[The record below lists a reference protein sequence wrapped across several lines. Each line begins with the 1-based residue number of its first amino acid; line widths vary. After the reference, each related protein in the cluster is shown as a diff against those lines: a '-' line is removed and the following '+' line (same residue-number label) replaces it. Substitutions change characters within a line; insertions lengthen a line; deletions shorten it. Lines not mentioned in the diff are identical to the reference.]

1 MHNRILR
8 EGLEHGDL
16 GRGLVDNVVSVDR
29 FKSKLGRDE
38 DIVVVAFA
46 VKNSDPARDLM
57 SFIEKGYEFVIDS
70 DVSTGEN
77 EDKRF
82 NVFVEIERDSDIADN
97 IVRLVK
103 EVCNLT
109 DNTIEDWQFTY
120 RSNHEKTYPL
130 DEESLLSKV
139 PTSPEDYLKQYPTH
153 NDEDDIVA
161 DIDQLKSIA
170 GLPIKSKAPKDEDMD
185 LIRSQAGLI

>member
-1 MHNRILR
+1 MLR
-8 EGLEHGDL
+8 EGLEYGDL
-16 GRGLVDNVVSVDR
+16 SRGLVDSVVNIDR

-38 DIVVVAFA
+38 DIVVVGFT
-46 VKNSDPARDLM
+46 VKGNDPARDLM

-70 DVSTGEN
+70 DLSTGEN
-77 EDKRF
+77 NEKRF
-82 NVFVEIERDSDIADN
+82 DVFVEIDRNNEIGNN
-97 IVRLVK
+97 IIQLIK

-109 DNTIEDWQFTY
+109 DNKIEDWQFTY
-120 RSNHEKTYPL
+120 RGNHEKTYPL
-130 DEESLLSKV
+130 DEENLMSKI
-139 PTSPEDYLKQYPTH
+139 PTSPEDYLKQFPTH
-153 NDEDDIVA
+153 DDEDDINA

>member
-1 MHNRILR
+1 MYNRILR

-16 GRGLVDNVVSVDR
+16 GRGLVDSVVSVDR

-38 DIVVVAFA
+38 DIVVVAFG
-46 VKNSDPARDLM
+46 VKDTHPAHDLM

-77 EDKRF
+77 AEKRF
-82 NVFVEIERDSDIADN
+82 DVFVEIERDTDIADN

-109 DNTIEDWQFTY
+109 NNVIGDWKFTY
-120 RSNHEKTYPL
+120 RSDTEKTYPL
-130 DEESLLSKV
+130 DAESLSSKV

-153 NDEDDIVA
+153 EDEDDIA
-161 DIDQLKSIA
+161 DSIDQLKSIA
-170 GLPIKSKAPKDEDMD
+170 GLPIKSKAPKDEDMNS
-185 LIRSQAGLI
+185 IRSQAGLI